1 MCNKVDG
8 ANHPIIAVMF
18 AKRMRTE
25 QQLPARGHRRHVA
38 IMPKCF
44 MMPWATE
51 EGWQNNTARR
61 ASDEDITDCKI
72 FGVGTSTIARAR
84 KSQSLDLPAQ
94 KAHTLRRSG
103 SGGGALQDLSN
114 SPNRNRNALLLC
126 DNGNGAKKRGPRTPK
141 TEKSTAGQGTFHAKT
156 TTTAAAAGVVLH
168 NKLLRPQNAAAAA
181 AAPARPR
188 LGASS
193 SIYIPQ
199 ASMRQD
205 RE

>member
-1 MCNKVDG
+1 
-8 ANHPIIAVMF
+8 
-18 AKRMRTE
+18 MRTE
-25 QQLPARGHRRHVA
+25 QQLPARGHRRRVA
-38 IMPKCF
+38 VMPKCF

-51 EGWQNNTARR
+51 EGWQNDTARR
-61 ASDEDITDCKI
+61 ARDEDTTDCKN
-72 FGVGTSTIARAR
+72 AR

-94 KAHTLRRSG
+94 IAHAPRRSG

-114 SPNRNRNALLLC
+114 SPNRNRNALLC
-126 DNGNGAKKRGPRTPK
+126 DNRNFAKKQGPRTPK
-141 TEKSTAGQGTFHAKT
+141 TEKSTAGQNTFHAKT
-156 TTTAAAAGVVLH
+156 TTMTITMRTTCVVLH